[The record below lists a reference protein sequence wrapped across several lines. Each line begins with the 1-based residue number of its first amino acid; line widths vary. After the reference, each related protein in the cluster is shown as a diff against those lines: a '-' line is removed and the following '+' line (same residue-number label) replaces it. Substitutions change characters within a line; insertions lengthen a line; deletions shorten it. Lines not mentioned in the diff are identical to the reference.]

1 VTRRRDSLRYRLEVR
16 ALGVFGAALIRA
28 LGRTWRVSTAGP
40 DPFALEGPVVGA
52 LWHEGLFV
60 AAWRWR
66 GRGVA
71 VPVSRSRDGDRID
84 AVLGR
89 LGFAPSPRGSS
100 SRGASALLRSMIRLA
115 RAGHLV
121 AVLPDGPRGPARVAK
136 PGVVA
141 LASAADAA
149 LVPVAVAAR
158 PCLRFG
164 SWDRVMLPL
173 PFARVHCVYGEPI
186 RLPKRSGDAD
196 VERWSA
202 ELEAALGRLG
212 DAADRALGI
221 ARPAPPLEEPG
232 P

>member
-1 VTRRRDSLRYRLEVR
+1 MAARRDSLRYRLRVG
-16 ALGVFGAALIRA
+16 AVGVLGAALIRA
-28 LGRTWRVSTAGP
+28 LGRTWRVTTDGP

-52 LWHEGLFV
+52 LWHEGLLV
-60 AAWRWR
+60 AVWRWR

-71 VPVSRSRDGDRID
+71 VPVSRSRDGDLID
-84 AVLGR
+84 AALGR

-115 RAGHLV
+115 REGHLI

-141 LASAADAA
+141 LASAAGAA

-173 PFARVHCVYGEPI
+173 PFARVHCVYGAPV
-186 RLPKRSGDAD
+186 RLPKRSDDGD
-196 VERWSA
+196 VERWRA

-212 DAADRALGI
+212 SEADLALGI
-221 ARPAPPLEEPG
+221 PRPAAPVEEPR